1 MKNFQNFIMNP
12 NHKVVITF
20 DGNVTLA
27 RIYDKNT
34 VVSKG
39 IATCCAEDEFDIKT
53 GCEIALGRAL
63 EAMKSKQEWVV
74 VNRKPRAGDYI
85 RVLYKG
91 YQFGDYGEVLRVS
104 NVSSNDIVTIK
115 MVDHPKCKAYWD
127 KNGGWINDYWVYVP
141 SEYEVVE
148 PAPKKPE
155 FRKVNR
161 APRVGDYFRVIH
173 SLYPMEKPGDIYK
186 ISEVYGNVVGV
197 RHSDHP
203 AHKKL
208 FKDDSLLTD
217 DYIWCHNLNMNKLE
231 ILEKV

>member
-1 MKNFQNFIMNP
+1 MKNFIQNP

-39 IATCCAEDEFDIKT
+39 IATCCDEDEFDIKT
-53 GCEIALGRAL
+53 GSELALTRAL
-63 EAMKSKQEWVV
+63 EAMKPKQEWVV
-74 VNRKPRAGDYI
+74 VNRKPRVGDYI

-91 YQFGDYGEVLRVS
+91 YAFGDYGDVLRVS
-104 NVSSNDIVTIK
+104 EVDCRNIVAIK
-115 MVDHPKCKAYWD
+115 IVDHPKCKAYWD
-127 KNGGWINDYWVYVP
+127 ENGGWINDNWVYIP
-141 SEYEVVE
+141 GEYEVVE

-161 APRVGDYFRVIH
+161 APKVGDYFRVIR
-173 SLYPMEKPGDIYK
+173 SLYPMDNSGDIYK
-186 ISEVYGNVVGV
+186 IVEVNGNVVGV
-197 RHSDHP
+197 RHGDHP

-208 FKDDSLLTD
+208 YKDVSWMTD
-217 DYIWCHNLNMNKLE
+217 DYIWYYNLNLNEVE